1 MALYAI
7 GDLHLSLGA
16 DKPMDVFGGPW
27 ENYVEKIR
35 IGFSALHDD
44 DVCVLCGDLAWG
56 MTMEQALPDF
66 QFIEALP
73 GKKILLK
80 GNHDFWW
87 STAKKAYDFFEAHDM
102 HTMDIL
108 NNNCYFYGDY
118 AICGTPMELEEFN
131 AFTKAVRDIPR
142 SEVPKLKALL
152 EQFEVRDIETAL
164 FLTEHLADYI
174 LTPDLSSPQET
185 AIDRLRFMTDDHAAK
200 LLLSHVNL
208 YTYGCD
214 IIKEDNAAITPY
226 GLLHRAD
233 YQPMLT
239 PVQEKMEMTM

>member
-27 ENYVEKIR
+27 ENYVEKIKL
-35 IGFSALHDD
+35 GFSALHDD

-87 STAKKAYDFFEAHDM
+87 STAKKAYSFFAAHDM

-118 AICGTPMELEEFN
+118 AICGTRGWFYEEDAAGTHTGKMLAREALRLE
-131 AFTKAVRDIPR
+131 A
-142 SEVPKLKALL
+142 SLKAAEGKPIYCFLHYPPIYQGYKCPEMLELL
-152 EQFEVRDIETAL
+152 DKYEVERCYYGHLHGYTHRRAFEGLREKTEYAL
-164 FLTEHLADYI
+164 IAADYV
-174 LTPDLSSPQET
+174 
-185 AIDRLRFMTDDHAAK
+185 AF
-200 LLLSHVNL
+200 
-208 YTYGCD
+208 
-214 IIKEDNAAITPY
+214 
-226 GLLHRAD
+226 
-233 YQPMLT
+233 QP
-239 PVQEKMEMTM
+239 VKICN

>member
-27 ENYVEKIR
+27 ENYVEKIKL
-35 IGFSALHDD
+35 GFSSLHDD

-87 STAKKAYDFFEAHDM
+87 STAKKAYSFLQR
-102 HTMDIL
+102 T
-108 NNNCYFYGDY
+108 
-118 AICGTPMELEEFN
+118 ICTPW
-131 AFTKAVRDIPR
+131 I
-142 SEVPKLKALL
+142 
-152 EQFEVRDIETAL
+152 
-164 FLTEHLADYI
+164 
-174 LTPDLSSPQET
+174 SSIIT
-185 AIDRLRFMTDDHAAK
+185 AISTAIMPSAA
-200 LLLSHVNL
+200 
-208 YTYGCD
+208 
-214 IIKEDNAAITPY
+214 
-226 GLLHRAD
+226 RA
-233 YQPMLT
+233 L
-239 PVQEKMEMTM
+239 VL

>member
-1 MALYAI
+1 M
-7 GDLHLSLGA
+7 HLSLGA

-27 ENYVEKIR
+27 ENYVEKIKL
-35 IGFSALHDD
+35 GFSSLHDD

-87 STAKKAYDFFEAHDM
+87 STAKKAYSFFAAHDM

-118 AICGTPMELEEFN
+118 AICGTRGWFYEEDAAGTHTGKMLAREALRLE
-131 AFTKAVRDIPR
+131 A
-142 SEVPKLKALL
+142 SLKAAEGKPIYCFLHYPPIYQGYKCPEMLELL
-152 EQFEVRDIETAL
+152 DKYEVERCYYGHLHGYTHRRAFEGMREKTEYAL
-164 FLTEHLADYI
+164 IAADYV
-174 LTPDLSSPQET
+174 
-185 AIDRLRFMTDDHAAK
+185 AF
-200 LLLSHVNL
+200 
-208 YTYGCD
+208 
-214 IIKEDNAAITPY
+214 
-226 GLLHRAD
+226 
-233 YQPMLT
+233 QP
-239 PVQEKMEMTM
+239 VKICN

>member
-27 ENYVEKIR
+27 ENYVEKIKL
-35 IGFSALHDD
+35 GFSSLHDD

-87 STAKKAYDFFEAHDM
+87 STAKKAYSFFAAHDM

-118 AICGTPMELEEFN
+118 AICGTRGWFYEEDAAGTHTGKMLAREALRLE
-131 AFTKAVRDIPR
+131 A
-142 SEVPKLKALL
+142 SLKAAEGRPIFCFLHYPPVYQGYQCPEMLALL
-152 EQFEVRDIETAL
+152 DKYEVERCYYGHLHGYTHRRAFEGRRGKTDYAL
-164 FLTEHLADYI
+164 IAADYI
-174 LTPDLSSPQET
+174 
-185 AIDRLRFMTDDHAAK
+185 AF
-200 LLLSHVNL
+200 
-208 YTYGCD
+208 
-214 IIKEDNAAITPY
+214 
-226 GLLHRAD
+226 
-233 YQPMLT
+233 QP
-239 PVQEKMEMTM
+239 VKIYD

>member
-27 ENYVEKIR
+27 ENYVEKIKL
-35 IGFSALHDD
+35 GFSALHDD

-87 STAKKAYDFFEAHDM
+87 STAKKAYSFFAAHDM
-102 HTMDIL
+102 NTMDIL

-118 AICGTPMELEEFN
+118 AICGTRGWFYEEDAAGTHTGKMLAREALRLE
-131 AFTKAVRDIPR
+131 A
-142 SEVPKLKALL
+142 SLKAAEGKPIYCFLHYPPIYQGYKCPEMLELL
-152 EQFEVRDIETAL
+152 DKYEVERCYYGHLHGYTHRRAFEGMREKTEYAL
-164 FLTEHLADYI
+164 IAADYV
-174 LTPDLSSPQET
+174 
-185 AIDRLRFMTDDHAAK
+185 AF
-200 LLLSHVNL
+200 
-208 YTYGCD
+208 
-214 IIKEDNAAITPY
+214 
-226 GLLHRAD
+226 
-233 YQPMLT
+233 QP
-239 PVQEKMEMTM
+239 VKICN

>member
-27 ENYVEKIR
+27 ENYVEKIKL
-35 IGFSALHDD
+35 GFSSLHDD

-87 STAKKAYDFFEAHDM
+87 STAKKAYSFFAAHDM

-118 AICGTPMELEEFN
+118 AICGTRGWFYEEAKGEAHDRKIMLREVGRLE
-131 AFTKAVRDIPR
+131 T
-142 SEVPKLKALL
+142 SLKAAGDRTKL
-152 EQFEVRDIETAL
+152 V
-164 FLTEHLADYI
+164 FLHLSLI
-174 LTPDLSSPQET
+174 H
-185 AIDRLRFMTDDHAAK
+185 I
-200 LLLSHVNL
+200 
-208 YTYGCD
+208 
-214 IIKEDNAAITPY
+214 
-226 GLLHRAD
+226 
-233 YQPMLT
+233 
-239 PVQEKMEMTM
+239 

>member
-27 ENYVEKIR
+27 ENYVEKIKL
-35 IGFSALHDD
+35 GFSSLHDD

-87 STAKKAYDFFEAHDM
+87 STAKKAYSFFAAHA
-102 HTMDIL
+102 T
-108 NNNCYFYGDY
+108 
-118 AICGTPMELEEFN
+118 
-131 AFTKAVRDIPR
+131 
-142 SEVPKLKALL
+142 
-152 EQFEVRDIETAL
+152 
-164 FLTEHLADYI
+164 
-174 LTPDLSSPQET
+174 
-185 AIDRLRFMTDDHAAK
+185 
-200 LLLSHVNL
+200 L
-208 YTYGCD
+208 YSQQSF
-214 IIKEDNAAITPY
+214 I
-226 GLLHRAD
+226 
-233 YQPMLT
+233 
-239 PVQEKMEMTM
+239 

>member
-27 ENYVEKIR
+27 ENYVEKIKL
-35 IGFSALHDD
+35 GFSPLHDD

-87 STAKKAYDFFEAHDM
+87 STAKKAYSFFAAHDM

-118 AICGTPMELEEFN
+118 AICGTRGWFYEEDAAGTHTGKMLAREALRLE
-131 AFTKAVRDIPR
+131 A
-142 SEVPKLKALL
+142 SLKAAEGKPIYCFLHYPPIYQGYKCPEMLELL
-152 EQFEVRDIETAL
+152 DKYEVERCYYGHLHGYTHRRAFEGMREKTEYAL
-164 FLTEHLADYI
+164 IAADYV
-174 LTPDLSSPQET
+174 
-185 AIDRLRFMTDDHAAK
+185 AF
-200 LLLSHVNL
+200 
-208 YTYGCD
+208 
-214 IIKEDNAAITPY
+214 
-226 GLLHRAD
+226 
-233 YQPMLT
+233 QP
-239 PVQEKMEMTM
+239 VKICN

>member
-1 MALYAI
+1 MTLYAI

-27 ENYVEKIR
+27 ENYVEKIKL
-35 IGFSALHDD
+35 GFSSLHDD

-87 STAKKAYDFFEAHDM
+87 STAKKAYSFFAAHDM

-118 AICGTPMELEEFN
+118 AICGTRGWFYEEDAAGTHTGKMLAREALRLE
-131 AFTKAVRDIPR
+131 A
-142 SEVPKLKALL
+142 SLKAAEGKPIYCFLHYPPIYQGYKCPEMLELL
-152 EQFEVRDIETAL
+152 DKYEVERCYYGHLHGYTHRRAFEGMREKTEYAL
-164 FLTEHLADYI
+164 IAADYV
-174 LTPDLSSPQET
+174 
-185 AIDRLRFMTDDHAAK
+185 AF
-200 LLLSHVNL
+200 
-208 YTYGCD
+208 
-214 IIKEDNAAITPY
+214 
-226 GLLHRAD
+226 
-233 YQPMLT
+233 QP
-239 PVQEKMEMTM
+239 VKICN

>member
-27 ENYVEKIR
+27 ENYVEKIKL
-35 IGFSALHDD
+35 GFSSLHAD

-118 AICGTPMELEEFN
+118 AICGTRGWFYEEDAAGTHTGKMLAREALRLE
-131 AFTKAVRDIPR
+131 A
-142 SEVPKLKALL
+142 SLKAAEGKPIYCFLHYPPIYQGYKCPAMLELL
-152 EQFEVRDIETAL
+152 DKYEVERCYYGHLHGYTHRRAFEGMREKTEYAL
-164 FLTEHLADYI
+164 IAADYV
-174 LTPDLSSPQET
+174 
-185 AIDRLRFMTDDHAAK
+185 AF
-200 LLLSHVNL
+200 
-208 YTYGCD
+208 
-214 IIKEDNAAITPY
+214 
-226 GLLHRAD
+226 
-233 YQPMLT
+233 QP
-239 PVQEKMEMTM
+239 VKICN

>member
-35 IGFSALHDD
+35 LGFSALHDD

-118 AICGTPMELEEFN
+118 AICGTRGWFYEEAKGEAHDRKIMLREVGRLE
-131 AFTKAVRDIPR
+131 A
-142 SEVPKLKALL
+142 SLKAAGDKTKLVFCTTRRSIWATSARRSWHCSMPTMCRCAVTGISTAAAAAAPFRGCIIIRSFGCCRRTTFPFVRAGFSR
-152 EQFEVRDIETAL
+152 ETGVDFEMRIC
-164 FLTEHLADYI
+164 YSI
-174 LTPDLSSPQET
+174 
-185 AIDRLRFMTDDHAAK
+185 
-200 LLLSHVNL
+200 
-208 YTYGCD
+208 
-214 IIKEDNAAITPY
+214 
-226 GLLHRAD
+226 
-233 YQPMLT
+233 
-239 PVQEKMEMTM
+239 

>member
-35 IGFSALHDD
+35 LGFSALHDD

-118 AICGTPMELEEFN
+118 AICGTRGWFYEE
-131 AFTKAVRDIPR
+131 AKGEAHDRKIMLREVGPARGVARGGGGQDQACLSALPAEVSGLRVPGDPGTARCLPCAAVLLRAYPQPR
-142 SEVPKLKALL
+142 LP
-152 EQFEVRDIETAL
+152 QR
-164 FLTEHLADYI
+164 
-174 LTPDLSSPQET
+174 LSGDVS
-185 AIDRLRFMTDDHAAK
+185 
-200 LLLSHVNL
+200 
-208 YTYGCD
+208 
-214 IIKEDNAAITPY
+214 
-226 GLLHRAD
+226 
-233 YQPMLT
+233 
-239 PVQEKMEMTM
+239 

>member
-35 IGFSALHDD
+35 LGFSSLHAD

-87 STAKKAYDFFEAHDM
+87 STAKKAYSFFEAHDM

-118 AICGTPMELEEFN
+118 AICGTRGWFYEEDAAGTHTGKMLAREALRLE
-131 AFTKAVRDIPR
+131 T
-142 SEVPKLKALL
+142 SLKAAEGKPIYCFLHYPPIYQGYKCPEMLELL
-152 EQFEVRDIETAL
+152 DKYEVERCYYGHLHGYTHRRAFEGMREKTEYAL
-164 FLTEHLADYI
+164 IAADYV
-174 LTPDLSSPQET
+174 
-185 AIDRLRFMTDDHAAK
+185 AF
-200 LLLSHVNL
+200 
-208 YTYGCD
+208 
-214 IIKEDNAAITPY
+214 
-226 GLLHRAD
+226 
-233 YQPMLT
+233 QP
-239 PVQEKMEMTM
+239 VKICN

>member
-27 ENYVEKIR
+27 ENYVEKIKL
-35 IGFSALHDD
+35 GFSSLHAD

-87 STAKKAYDFFEAHDM
+87 STAKKAYSFFEAHDM

-108 NNNCYFYGDY
+108 NNNCYFYEDY
-118 AICGTPMELEEFN
+118 AICGTRGWFYEEDAAGTHTGKMLAREALRLE
-131 AFTKAVRDIPR
+131 A
-142 SEVPKLKALL
+142 SLKAAEGKPIYCFLHYPPIYQGYKCPEMLELL
-152 EQFEVRDIETAL
+152 DKYEVERCYYGHLHGYTHRRAFEGMREKTEYAL
-164 FLTEHLADYI
+164 IAADYV
-174 LTPDLSSPQET
+174 
-185 AIDRLRFMTDDHAAK
+185 AF
-200 LLLSHVNL
+200 
-208 YTYGCD
+208 
-214 IIKEDNAAITPY
+214 
-226 GLLHRAD
+226 
-233 YQPMLT
+233 QP
-239 PVQEKMEMTM
+239 VKICN

>member
-27 ENYVEKIR
+27 ENYVEKIKL
-35 IGFSALHDD
+35 GFSALHDD

-87 STAKKAYDFFEAHDM
+87 STAKKAYSFFAAHDM

-118 AICGTPMELEEFN
+118 AICGTRGWFYEEARGEAHDRKIMLREVGRLE
-131 AFTKAVRDIPR
+131 T
-142 SEVPKLKALL
+142 SLKAAGDKTKLVFLHYPPKYLGYECPEILDLL
-152 EQFEVRDIETAL
+152 DA
-164 FLTEHLADYI
+164 Y
-174 LTPDLSSPQET
+174 
-185 AIDRLRFMTDDHAAK
+185 
-200 LLLSHVNL
+200 HVPL
-208 YTYGCD
+208 CC
-214 IIKEDNAAITPY
+214 
-226 GLLHRAD
+226 
-233 YQPMLT
+233 
-239 PVQEKMEMTM
+239 

>member
-27 ENYVEKIR
+27 ENYVEKIKL
-35 IGFSALHDD
+35 GFSSLHDD

-87 STAKKAYDFFEAHDM
+87 STAKKAYSFFAAHDM

-118 AICGTPMELEEFN
+118 AICGTRGWFYEEDAAGTHTGKMLAREALRLE
-131 AFTKAVRDIPR
+131 A
-142 SEVPKLKALL
+142 SLKAAEGKPIYCFLHYPPIYQGYKCPEMLELL
-152 EQFEVRDIETAL
+152 DKYKVERCYYGHLHGYTHRRAFEGMREKTEYAL
-164 FLTEHLADYI
+164 IAADYV
-174 LTPDLSSPQET
+174 
-185 AIDRLRFMTDDHAAK
+185 AF
-200 LLLSHVNL
+200 
-208 YTYGCD
+208 
-214 IIKEDNAAITPY
+214 
-226 GLLHRAD
+226 
-233 YQPMLT
+233 QP
-239 PVQEKMEMTM
+239 VKICN

>member
-27 ENYVEKIR
+27 ENYVEKIKL
-35 IGFSALHDD
+35 GFSSLHAD
-44 DVCVLCGDLAWG
+44 DVCVLCAWG

-87 STAKKAYDFFEAHDM
+87 STAKKAYSFFEAHDM

-108 NNNCYFYGDY
+108 NNNCYFYEDY
-118 AICGTPMELEEFN
+118 AICGTRGWFYEEDAAGTHTGKMLAREALRLE
-131 AFTKAVRDIPR
+131 A
-142 SEVPKLKALL
+142 SLKAAEGKPIYCFLHYPPIYQGYKCPEMLELL
-152 EQFEVRDIETAL
+152 DKYEVERCYYGHLHGYTHRRAFEGMREKTEYAL
-164 FLTEHLADYI
+164 IAADYV
-174 LTPDLSSPQET
+174 
-185 AIDRLRFMTDDHAAK
+185 AF
-200 LLLSHVNL
+200 
-208 YTYGCD
+208 
-214 IIKEDNAAITPY
+214 
-226 GLLHRAD
+226 
-233 YQPMLT
+233 QP
-239 PVQEKMEMTM
+239 VKICN

>member
-16 DKPMDVFGGPW
+16 DKPMDVFGGSW

-35 IGFSALHDD
+35 LGFSSLHAD

-87 STAKKAYDFFEAHDM
+87 STAKKAYSFFEAHDM

-108 NNNCYFYGDY
+108 NNNCYFYEDY
-118 AICGTPMELEEFN
+118 AICGTRGWFYEEDAAGTHTGKMLAREALRLE
-131 AFTKAVRDIPR
+131 A
-142 SEVPKLKALL
+142 SLKAAEGKPIYCFLHYPPIYQGYKCPEMLELL
-152 EQFEVRDIETAL
+152 DKYEVERCYYGHLHGYTHRRAFEGMREKTEYAL
-164 FLTEHLADYI
+164 IAADYV
-174 LTPDLSSPQET
+174 
-185 AIDRLRFMTDDHAAK
+185 AF
-200 LLLSHVNL
+200 
-208 YTYGCD
+208 
-214 IIKEDNAAITPY
+214 
-226 GLLHRAD
+226 
-233 YQPMLT
+233 QP
-239 PVQEKMEMTM
+239 VKICN

>member
-35 IGFSALHDD
+35 LGFSALHDD

-87 STAKKAYDFFEAHDM
+87 STAKKAYSFFEAHDM

-118 AICGTPMELEEFN
+118 AICGTRGWFYEEDAAGTHTGKMLAREALRLE
-131 AFTKAVRDIPR
+131 A
-142 SEVPKLKALL
+142 SLKAAEGKPIYCFLHYPPIYQGYKCPEMLELL
-152 EQFEVRDIETAL
+152 DKYEVERCYYGHLHGYTHRRAFEGMREKTEYAL
-164 FLTEHLADYI
+164 IAADYV
-174 LTPDLSSPQET
+174 
-185 AIDRLRFMTDDHAAK
+185 AF
-200 LLLSHVNL
+200 
-208 YTYGCD
+208 
-214 IIKEDNAAITPY
+214 
-226 GLLHRAD
+226 
-233 YQPMLT
+233 QP
-239 PVQEKMEMTM
+239 VKICN

>member
-35 IGFSALHDD
+35 LGFSSLHAD

-87 STAKKAYDFFEAHDM
+87 STAKKAYSFFEAHDM

-118 AICGTPMELEEFN
+118 AICGTRGWFYEEDAAGTHTGKMLAREALRLE
-131 AFTKAVRDIPR
+131 A
-142 SEVPKLKALL
+142 SLKAAEGKPIYCFLHYPPIYQGYKCPEMLELL
-152 EQFEVRDIETAL
+152 DKYEVERCYYGHLHGYTHRRAFEGMREKTEYAL
-164 FLTEHLADYI
+164 IAADYV
-174 LTPDLSSPQET
+174 
-185 AIDRLRFMTDDHAAK
+185 AF
-200 LLLSHVNL
+200 
-208 YTYGCD
+208 
-214 IIKEDNAAITPY
+214 
-226 GLLHRAD
+226 
-233 YQPMLT
+233 QP
-239 PVQEKMEMTM
+239 VKICN